1 MSIPAHLD
9 PQVKEHAA
17 RVLAGMREFAASMIY
32 AAVLTDDGF
41 EVADY
46 SDGRTDASRMA
57 SMSSS
62 VQALS
67 DAVAREL
74 RIGTAEY
81 VIIAS
86 DQGHVLQRR
95 VPGQPLV
102 LAALFDTYET
112 LGKAIAVSKMGAQRM
127 AHSPA
132 SEPGPAPAPTA
143 VPEPAPA
150 DPAPIVAA
158 VPPRDETTPRSIYA
172 PPVSASGW

>member
-17 RVLAGMREFAASMIY
+17 SVLAGMREFASSLKY

-86 DQGHVLQRR
+86 DQGHVIQRR
-95 VPGQPLV
+95 VPGHPLV

-127 AHSPA
+127 AAIPA
-132 SEPGPAPAPTA
+132 AEASAADAQAVTA
-143 VPEPAPA
+143 EIALE
-150 DPAPIVAA
+150 D
-158 VPPRDETTPRSIYA
+158 TPRSIYA